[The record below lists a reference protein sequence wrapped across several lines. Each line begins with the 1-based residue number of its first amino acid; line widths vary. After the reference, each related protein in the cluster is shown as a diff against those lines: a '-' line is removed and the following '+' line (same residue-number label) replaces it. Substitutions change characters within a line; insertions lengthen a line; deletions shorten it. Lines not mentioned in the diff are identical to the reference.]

1 MSLQP
6 LFRFLLGFTVIYLT
20 SERVCAQTNNL
31 VSPYMVSEKP
41 VIFTLPPACSAAHQH
56 RHIAQQ
62 ALDRGSYAEAEAAFS
77 AILSACDVPGVP
89 QAVIADRLSD
99 LGASLYLQAKYSQAE
114 AAFRRAWKLLQELA
128 KPGDP
133 SVLVITTDLAAV
145 YQAESKLRE
154 AEKLNA
160 EALAMVDHEHFR
172 DSMVIVK
179 LLSNFASVEDDLGEY
194 EDAEKLIQRAL
205 ALAHSAGGSKSPTL
219 ESTLPGVLATLAHI
233 QQQRGNYAASQK
245 SWLRCLSIQEELL
258 GANHPQVAITLN
270 NLAALYI
277 AQYRYGEA
285 EPLLNRSL
293 DITAKTVGSS
303 SPAYAHILANLAL
316 VAQKRQRLED
326 AERQFEQALA
336 ILERTLGPDDRRV
349 GGLLNN
355 LGELYVETKRYRD
368 AKRLLERAVLIYER
382 SGAAATPDFSGL
394 LQNLAL
400 VRQASH
406 HYSEAAELLRQAIA
420 IDEKALGSKSP
431 RVAADLD
438 QEAINFFHMHRHDLA
453 EADLLRAIS
462 ICQHQSEAIGPLAD
476 SLENLAQL
484 YWVEKRYSE
493 SAPLLQRAI
502 PLLERLWGRDHPRLL
517 STFELYAIVMRKLGN
532 YAEAEQAQVRATRI
546 RVKKAIRES

>member
-1 MSLQP
+1 MTLKP
-6 LFRFLLGFTVIYLT
+6 TVRFLGLAVMCLT
-20 SERVCAQTNNL
+20 SWRAGAQSSNL
-31 VSPYMVSEKP
+31 LSPYVASEEP
-41 VIFTLPPACSAAHQH
+41 VTFTLPPACGAAYLHH
-56 RHIAQQ
+56 DAAQQ
-62 ALDRGSYAEAEAAFS
+62 ALDRGHYAEAEAGFS

-89 QAVIADRLSD
+89 QTVIADGLSD
-99 LGASLYLQAKYSQAE
+99 LGASLYSQAKYGQAE
-114 AAFRRAWKLLQELA
+114 AAFSRAWKLRRELA

-133 SVLVITTDLAAV
+133 SLLVITTDLAAV

-160 EALAMVDHEHFR
+160 EALATLDLEHFR
-172 DSMVIVK
+172 DSVVLVK
-179 LLSNFASVEDDLGEY
+179 LLSNFASVEDDLGKY
-194 EDAEKLIQRAL
+194 EDAERLIQRAL
-205 ALAHSAGGSKSPTL
+205 VLVNSGGVREAPML
-219 ESTLPGVLATLAHI
+219 GPTLPGVLATLAHV
-233 QQQRGNYAASQK
+233 QQQRGNYAASQR
-245 SWLRCLSIQEELL
+245 SWLRCLSIQEKVW
-258 GANHPQVAITLN
+258 GTSHPQVAITLN

-293 DITAKTVGSS
+293 QITAETVGRS
-303 SPAYAHILANLAL
+303 SPAYAYVLGNLAL
-316 VAQKRQRLED
+316 VAQKRQRFED
-326 AERQFEQALA
+326 AGRQFEQALA
-336 ILERTLGPDDRRV
+336 ILDRTLGPDDRRV

-355 LGELYVETKRYRD
+355 LGELYLETKRYRD
-368 AKRLLERAVLIYER
+368 AKALLERAVLIYER
-382 SGAAATPDFSGL
+382 SGAVGTPDFSGV

-400 VRQASH
+400 VRQAGH
-406 HYSEAAELLRQAIA
+406 RYSEAAQLLRRGIA
-420 IDEKALGSKSP
+420 IDEKALGLNSP

-438 QEAINFFHMHRHDLA
+438 HEAINFFHMHRRDLA

-462 ICQHQSEAIGPLAD
+462 ICERQPDATGPLAD

-493 SAPLLQRAI
+493 SAPLLQKTI

-517 STFELYAIVMRKLGN
+517 PTFELYAIVMRKLGN